1 MTNLKTMIGICAI
14 SALAICAF
22 AAQSASAKG
31 QTAYLCSA
39 SATPKQF
46 KDAHCKEKTEVVA
59 EQKFGHTAIPLNTP
73 TPITLT
79 NITTG
84 TETSIARVKSVQS
97 GITLE
102 LSATEVHG
110 TGTLENKEE
119 EGEMFAHGTGTITF
133 KGVEVT
139 LPAGKGCKVPG
150 KTVTTKELTGTTKG
164 LTNQLEFR
172 PGPKAEGKFAEFTV
186 EGCEKAELN
195 HVYTATGSVIGNT
208 AGATTTFTHAAV
220 TTQGT
225 FKLFGQKA
233 GLDGTITL
241 KDVTTGEGIA
251 LT

>member
-1 MTNLKTMIGICAI
+1 MLGICAL
-14 SALAICAF
+14 AAFAICAF
-22 AAQSASAKG
+22 GAQGASA
-31 QTAYLCSA
+31 QTAFRCSA
-39 SATPKQF
+39 TTSGAGF
-46 KDAHCKEKTEVVA
+46 SDAHCK
-59 EQKFGHTAIPLNTP
+59 TAVGSGAAFKHIEITPNTP
-73 TPITLT
+73 TAITLT

-84 TETSIARVKSVQS
+84 TERSVARVKSVQS

-102 LSATEVHG
+102 LSATEVEG
-110 TGTLENKEE
+110 TGTLQNKEE
-119 EGEMFAHGTGTITF
+119 GGVMFAHGTGTITF

-164 LTNQLEFR
+164 LTNQLKFE
-172 PGPKAEGKFAEFTV
+172 PGPSAGGIFAEFTI

-195 HVYTATGSVIGNT
+195 HIYTATGSVIGNT
-208 AGATTTFTHAAV
+208 AGTTTNFTHAAV

-233 GLDGTITL
+233 GLEGSITL
-241 KDVTTGEGIA
+241 KNGAGEGIA